1 MGRIN
6 LSHLRLLPPT
16 LSVFRTSGLT
26 TYRLSFSQTSLHINL
41 SSLSLNMKIA
51 LFPGSFD
58 PITIAHVDIL
68 NRALPLFDKIVIGI
82 GLNSSKQ
89 NFLSAD
95 QREEMVK
102 TIFEGNVKVEVQMY
116 EGLTVDFCRKINAK
130 YMVRGIRSASDFEYE
145 RAIAQINQTMM
156 PEVETILLLSKPEYS
171 AISSTIVRDILRNN
185 GDVSPFVPKEAL
197 SFL

>member
-1 MGRIN
+1 
-6 LSHLRLLPPT
+6 
-16 LSVFRTSGLT
+16 
-26 TYRLSFSQTSLHINL
+26 
-41 SSLSLNMKIA
+41 MKIA

-68 NRALPLFDKIVIGI
+68 KRALPLFDKIVVGI

-89 NFLSAD
+89 NFLSAEK
-95 QREEMVK
+95 REEMVR
-102 TIFEGNVKVEVQMY
+102 TIFADNNNVDVQLY

-156 PEVETILLLSKPEYS
+156 PDVETILLLSKPEYS

-185 GDVSPFVPKEAL
+185 GDVSPFVPKQVID
-197 SFL
+197 FL

>member
-1 MGRIN
+1 
-6 LSHLRLLPPT
+6 
-16 LSVFRTSGLT
+16 
-26 TYRLSFSQTSLHINL
+26 
-41 SSLSLNMKIA
+41 MKIA

-68 NRALPLFDKIVIGI
+68 KRALPLFDKIVIGI

-89 NFLSAD
+89 NFLSAEK
-95 QREEMVK
+95 REEMVK
-102 TIFEGNVKVEVQMY
+102 TIFTGNEHVEVQLY

-156 PEVETILLLSKPEYS
+156 PDVETILLLSKPEYS
-171 AISSTIVRDILRNN
+171 AISSTIVRDILRNR
-185 GDVSPFVPKEAL
+185 GDISHFVPKEVIP
-197 SFL
+197 FL

>member
-1 MGRIN
+1 
-6 LSHLRLLPPT
+6 
-16 LSVFRTSGLT
+16 
-26 TYRLSFSQTSLHINL
+26 
-41 SSLSLNMKIA
+41 MKIA

-68 NRALPLFDKIVIGI
+68 NRSLPLFDKVVIGI

-89 NFLSAD
+89 NLLSAD
-95 QREEMVK
+95 QREEMVR
-102 TIFEGNVKVEVQMY
+102 TIFANSPKVEVHMY

-130 YMVRGIRSASDFEYE
+130 YMIRGIRSASDFEYE

-156 PEVETILLLSKPEYS
+156 PEVETIVLLSKPEYS

-185 GDVSPFVPKEAL
+185 GNVSPFVPKEAL
-197 SFL
+197 AFL

>member
-1 MGRIN
+1 
-6 LSHLRLLPPT
+6 
-16 LSVFRTSGLT
+16 
-26 TYRLSFSQTSLHINL
+26 
-41 SSLSLNMKIA
+41 MKIA

-68 NRALPLFDKIVIGI
+68 KRSLPLFDRVVVGI

-89 NFLSAD
+89 NFLSAEK
-95 QREEMVK
+95 REEIVK
-102 TIFEGNVKVEVQMY
+102 SIFNSYANVEVQLY

-156 PEVETILLLSKPEYS
+156 PDVETILLLSKPEYS

-185 GDVSPFVPKEAL
+185 GDVSPFVPQEAL
-197 SFL
+197 NFL

>member
-1 MGRIN
+1 
-6 LSHLRLLPPT
+6 
-16 LSVFRTSGLT
+16 
-26 TYRLSFSQTSLHINL
+26 
-41 SSLSLNMKIA
+41 MKIA

-58 PITIAHVDIL
+58 PMTIAHVDIL
-68 NRALPLFDKIVIGI
+68 KRALPLFDKIVVGI

-89 NFLSAD
+89 NFLSAEK
-95 QREEMVK
+95 REEMVR
-102 TIFEGNVKVEVQMY
+102 TIFADNEKVDVQLY

-171 AISSTIVRDILRNN
+171 AISSTIVRDILRNKGN
-185 GDVSPFVPKEAL
+185 ISPFVPKEVIK
-197 SFL
+197 FL

>member
-1 MGRIN
+1 
-6 LSHLRLLPPT
+6 
-16 LSVFRTSGLT
+16 
-26 TYRLSFSQTSLHINL
+26 
-41 SSLSLNMKIA
+41 MKIA

-58 PITIAHVDIL
+58 PMTIAHVDIL
-68 NRALPLFDKIVIGI
+68 KRALPLFDKIIVGI

-89 NFLSAD
+89 NFLSAEK
-95 QREEMVK
+95 REEMVR
-102 TIFEGNVKVEVQMY
+102 TIFADNENVDVQLY

-156 PEVETILLLSKPEYS
+156 PEVETILILSKPEYS

-185 GDVSPFVPKEAL
+185 GNISPFVPKEVME
-197 SFL
+197 FL

>member
-1 MGRIN
+1 
-6 LSHLRLLPPT
+6 
-16 LSVFRTSGLT
+16 
-26 TYRLSFSQTSLHINL
+26 
-41 SSLSLNMKIA
+41 MKIA

-68 NRALPLFDKIVIGI
+68 KRSLPLFDRVVVGI

-89 NFLSAD
+89 NFLSAEK
-95 QREEMVK
+95 REEIVK
-102 TIFEGNVKVEVQMY
+102 SIFTSYANVEVQLY
-116 EGLTVDFCRKINAK
+116 EGLTVDFCRKIDAK

-156 PEVETILLLSKPEYS
+156 PDVETILLLSKPEYS

-185 GDVSPFVPKEAL
+185 GDVSPFVPQEAL
-197 SFL
+197 NFL

>member
-1 MGRIN
+1 
-6 LSHLRLLPPT
+6 
-16 LSVFRTSGLT
+16 
-26 TYRLSFSQTSLHINL
+26 
-41 SSLSLNMKIA
+41 MKIA

-68 NRALPLFDKIVIGI
+68 NRALPLFDKIVVGI

-89 NFLSAD
+89 NFLSAEK
-95 QREEMVK
+95 REEIVGELF
-102 TIFEGNVKVEVQMY
+102 INNPKVEVRLY

-130 YMVRGIRSASDFEYE
+130 YMVRGIRTASDFEYE

-171 AISSTIVRDILRNN
+171 AISSTIVRDILRNH
-185 GDVSPFVPKEAL
+185 GDVSPFVPPSAL
-197 SFL
+197 AKLK

>member
-1 MGRIN
+1 
-6 LSHLRLLPPT
+6 
-16 LSVFRTSGLT
+16 
-26 TYRLSFSQTSLHINL
+26 
-41 SSLSLNMKIA
+41 MKIA

-68 NRALPLFDKIVIGI
+68 KRALPLFDKIVVGI

-89 NFLSAD
+89 NFLSSEK
-95 QREEMVK
+95 REEMVR
-102 TIFEGNVKVEVQMY
+102 TIFSANQNVDVQLY

-156 PEVETILLLSKPEYS
+156 PEVETILLLSKPGYS

-185 GDVSPFVPKEAL
+185 GDVSPFVPKEVID
-197 SFL
+197 FL

>member
-1 MGRIN
+1 
-6 LSHLRLLPPT
+6 
-16 LSVFRTSGLT
+16 
-26 TYRLSFSQTSLHINL
+26 
-41 SSLSLNMKIA
+41 MKIA

-58 PITIAHVDIL
+58 PITIAHFDIL
-68 NRALPLFDKIVIGI
+68 KRALPLFDKIVVGI
-82 GLNSSKQ
+82 GLNSAKQ
-89 NFLSAD
+89 NFLSAEK
-95 QREEMVK
+95 REEMVK
-102 TIFEGNVKVEVQMY
+102 TIFANNSSVDVQLY

-185 GDVSPFVPKEAL
+185 GDVSPFVPKEVID
-197 SFL
+197 FL

>member
-1 MGRIN
+1 
-6 LSHLRLLPPT
+6 
-16 LSVFRTSGLT
+16 
-26 TYRLSFSQTSLHINL
+26 
-41 SSLSLNMKIA
+41 MKIA

-68 NRALPLFDKIVIGI
+68 KRSLPLFDRVVVGI

-89 NFLSAD
+89 NFLSAEK
-95 QREEMVK
+95 REEIVK
-102 TIFEGNVKVEVQMY
+102 SIFTAYPNVDVQLY

-156 PEVETILLLSKPEYS
+156 PDVETILLLSKPEYS

-197 SFL
+197 NFL